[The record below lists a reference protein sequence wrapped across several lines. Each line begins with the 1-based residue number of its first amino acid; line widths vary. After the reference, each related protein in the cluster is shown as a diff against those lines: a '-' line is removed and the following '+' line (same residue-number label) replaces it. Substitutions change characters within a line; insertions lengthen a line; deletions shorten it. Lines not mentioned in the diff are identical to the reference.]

1 MKSGSLALAVF
12 LLLGMATCRARA
24 ETEVETEVEL
34 EGEEIV
40 DRNNSHCNWTV
51 SMGPICIFNNTDKVN
66 AASILFLVFYYY
78 YSLRSLFVCARSSLA
93 RIRQL
98 KKKGKKICG

>member
-1 MKSGSLALAVF
+1 MEKSGSLALVVV

-24 ETEVETEVEL
+24 ETDVETEVEI

-51 SMGPICIFNNTDKVN
+51 SMGPICIFNNTDKVGVGL
-66 AASILFLVFYYY
+66 IFRFFYY
-78 YSLRSLFVCARSSLA
+78 SR
-93 RIRQL
+93 
-98 KKKGKKICG
+98 